1 MRKAIFAF
9 FFAILML
16 FFVSIPAFAEDTIPA
31 EKITIFSFKTDF
43 NFLNLTE
50 KQRFIKECKKDDC
63 RIKSTSSIPI
73 TGESNLNELF
83 ALSALKTVKF
93 FYQESNHVYN
103 DVKIEEILAKSDD
116 GKNMKVTI
124 IGYIG
129 KSDEAGKL
137 LIEDLEWGTAILEEL
152 MDYII
157 ADLAARK
164 FERMRI
170 EEVKMS
176 SEEIMIK
183 VKAFPY
189 NNNKTKSFF

>member
-9 FFAILML
+9 FFALLML
-16 FFVSIPAFAEDTIPA
+16 FFVSIPIFAEDTNSP
-31 EKITIFSFKTDF
+31 EKIIIFNFKTNF
-43 NFLNLTE
+43 NILNGDE
-50 KQRFIKECKKDDC
+50 KDRFIKECKKENC
-63 RIKSTSSIPI
+63 RIKTISSIPI
-73 TGESNLNELF
+73 TKDSTLKNLF
-83 ALSALKTVKF
+83 AVPALNTVKF

-157 ADLAARK
+157 ADLAANN
-164 FERMRI
+164 FEKMLI
-170 EEVKMS
+170 EEIRMGAKEM
-176 SEEIMIK
+176 MIK
-183 VKAFPY
+183 VRALPY
-189 NNNKTKSFF
+189 NNKDKSFL

>member
-103 DVKIEEILAKSDD
+103 DVKIEEILAKSD
-116 GKNMKVTI
+116 
-124 IGYIG
+124 
-129 KSDEAGKL
+129 EAGKL

-164 FERMRI
+164 FERMKI

-176 SEEIMIK
+176 AEEIMIK